1 MPIAVCVCVYTC
13 MCMCVVQLFVYVS
26 VCMYVS
32 RGGEEKGKRRRGNH
46 SPHTYESKCA
56 SFYHMTSSHSLTLD
70 IA

>member
-1 MPIAVCVCVYTC
+1 
-13 MCMCVVQLFVYVS
+13 MCVVQLFVYVS

-32 RGGEEKGKRRRGNH
+32 RGGGGEEEEGAIIHLIHLK
-46 SPHTYESKCA
+46 A